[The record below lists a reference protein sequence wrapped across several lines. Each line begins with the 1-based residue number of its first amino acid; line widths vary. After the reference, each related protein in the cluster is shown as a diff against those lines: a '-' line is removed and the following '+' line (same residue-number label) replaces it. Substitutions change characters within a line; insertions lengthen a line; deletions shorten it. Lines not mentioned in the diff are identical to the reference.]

1 MSKNQNSTTMKNIF
15 KSRSIILDL
24 LEKRGYNVS
33 DYNNRSFGE
42 VQNMFS
48 DKQLDM
54 LIEHKTDKVIIED
67 HDAKEERPKKILIK
81 YHLHGKIRINQIY
94 EYIDDIYHIEE
105 ILDKKDDFIKIVKD
119 KPNDTLLKLMN
130 TIWNVD
136 GLYFTIYN
144 LNNYL
149 YNILEHELVP
159 KHRILS
165 LKEQEA
171 IKKKYNIKNNSE
183 FPEISRF
190 DPVAEAIGL
199 RPNQLCEI
207 IRKSPT
213 VIETKYYRLCN

>member
-1 MSKNQNSTTMKNIF
+1 MSRNQNSTTMKNIF
-15 KSRSIILDL
+15 KSRATILDL
-24 LEKRGYNVS
+24 LEERGYDVS

-42 VQNMFS
+42 VQNMYS

-67 HDAKEERPKKILIK
+67 DGVKEERPKKLLIK
-81 YHLHGKIRINQIY
+81 YHLQGKIRINQIY

-105 ILDKKDDFIKIVKD
+105 ILDKKDDFIIIVKD

-165 LKEQEA
+165 TEEYEA
-171 IKKKYNIKNNSE
+171 IKKKI
-183 FPEISRF
+183 
-190 DPVAEAIGL
+190 
-199 RPNQLCEI
+199 
-207 IRKSPT
+207 
-213 VIETKYYRLCN
+213 